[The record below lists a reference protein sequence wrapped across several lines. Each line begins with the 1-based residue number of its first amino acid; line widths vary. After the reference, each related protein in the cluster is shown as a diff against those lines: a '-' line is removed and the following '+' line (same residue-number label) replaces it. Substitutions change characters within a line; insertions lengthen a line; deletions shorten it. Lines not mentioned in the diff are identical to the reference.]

1 MSDKYMK
8 NLTFANI
15 AKACDGTYIGD
26 ETLLDT
32 TITGAVIDSRQVKEG
47 YLFIPIKGERVDGH
61 KFIPTVFEQGA
72 AIVLSEHELTDPA
85 GPYVLV
91 ESTTDAMKK
100 LAAFYRKNLDI
111 KVVGITGS
119 VGKTSTKEMISSVL
133 EQKYSVHKTAGNFNN
148 EIGLPLTIFGIRESH
163 QVAVLEMGISDFGEM
178 HRLST
183 MSCPDVMVITNIGY
197 CHLEFL
203 GDRDGVLKAKT
214 ECFEHMMPDGDETLL
229 DTTITGA
236 VIDSR
241 QVKEGY
247 LFIPIKGERV
257 DGHKFIPTVFEQG
270 AAIVLS
276 EHELTD
282 PAGPYVLVEST
293 TDAMKKL
300 AAFYRKNLDIKV
312 VGITGSVGKTST
324 KEMISSVL
332 EQKYSVH
339 KTAGNFN
346 NEIGL
351 PLTIFGIRESHQV
364 AVLEMGI
371 SDFGEMHRLS
381 TMSCPDVMV
390 ITNIGYCHLEFL
402 GDRDGVLKAKT
413 ECFEHMMPDAVA
425 VLNADDD
432 KLATVQTVNGK
443 PAIYYGKESA
453 SGVHKSVYTTNIENL
468 GFDGM
473 KAHFVTPEGEFD
485 AQIHIPGEHN
495 VYNAMAAAAVGLQ
508 LGLTIAEIKSGIEKA
523 ETIAGRT
530 NFIKT
535 HGMTVIDDCYNANPV
550 SMKSS
555 IEVLSHAK
563 GRTIAVLGD
572 MGELGSDEKKLHHEV
587 GEAVGENHIHT
598 LFAAG
603 ELAKEYAAGAA
614 EKSSDVDIHY
624 FEDRETMT
632 QELLSYVKE
641 GDTILVK
648 ASHFM
653 EFPKV
658 VEALSE

>member
-72 AIVLSEHELTDPA
+72 AIVLSEHELKDPA

-91 ESTTDAMKK
+91 ESTIDAMKK
-100 LAAFYRKNLDI
+100 LAAFYRK
-111 KVVGITGS
+111 S
-119 VGKTSTKEMISSVL
+119 
-133 EQKYSVHKTAGNFNN
+133 
-148 EIGLPLTIFGIRESH
+148 
-163 QVAVLEMGISDFGEM
+163 
-178 HRLST
+178 
-183 MSCPDVMVITNIGY
+183 
-197 CHLEFL
+197 
-203 GDRDGVLKAKT
+203 
-214 ECFEHMMPDGDETLL
+214 
-229 DTTITGA
+229 
-236 VIDSR
+236 
-241 QVKEGY
+241 
-247 LFIPIKGERV
+247 
-257 DGHKFIPTVFEQG
+257 
-270 AAIVLS
+270 
-276 EHELTD
+276 
-282 PAGPYVLVEST
+282 
-293 TDAMKKL
+293 
-300 AAFYRKNLDIKV
+300 LDIKV

-485 AQIHIPGEHN
+485 AHIHIPGEHN
-495 VYNAMAAAAVGLQ
+495 VYNALAGTAVGLQ
-508 LGLTIAEIKSGIEKA
+508 LGLSIREIAQGIA
-523 ETIAGRT
+523 SVQTIAGRT
-530 NFIKT
+530 NLLHVK
-535 HGMTVIDDCYNANPV
+535 GMTVIDDCYNANPV
-550 SMKSS
+550 SMKAS
-555 IEVLSHAK
+555 IDVLAHTS
-563 GRTIAVLGD
+563 GRRIAVLGD
-572 MGELGSDEKKLHHEV
+572 MGELGAEEKELHRNI
-587 GEAVGENHIHT
+587 GKAVAASGIDALFCAGT
-598 LFAAG
+598 LA
-603 ELAKEYAAGAA
+603 EEYASEAKANP
-614 EKSSDVDIHY
+614 ECEVHY
-624 FEDRETMT
+624 KKTREEMT
-632 QELLSYVKE
+632 EELLAYVKE
-641 GDTILVK
+641 GDTVLVK

-658 VEALSE
+658 VEALTKE